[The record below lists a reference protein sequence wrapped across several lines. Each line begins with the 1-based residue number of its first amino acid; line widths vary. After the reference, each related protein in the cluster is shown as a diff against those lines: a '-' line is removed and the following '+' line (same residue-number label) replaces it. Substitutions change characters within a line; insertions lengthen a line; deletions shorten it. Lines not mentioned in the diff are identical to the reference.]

1 MEYNPKV
8 FNGEHAEEI
17 FAEVVHANRMAEK
30 VRVLENVK
38 NEIVVTSI
46 TGELQYVPYKEK
58 IREADIDAA
67 TNNLKFGDSKVAPK
81 KMMAFTVFTMDELR
95 NSRFS
100 KDMAAGAANVGS
112 NEFEQTV
119 VNYTLPRLGLG
130 FERTGWNHI
139 SAATKAAI
147 AASNATVE
155 QKAWAAAQPNNL
167 VDGLLAQTIAAG
179 NTKNLDFGK
188 VIPIA
193 GSSAGS
199 LKAEYKKIYEKIPAE
214 VLEKGDAVIYA
225 PFLDLQKINMANMD
239 EQFRD
244 VFTVANG
251 SYSFL
256 GVKIEFIPIPN
267 NIKVAG
273 RGGSMGDFIF
283 ATDLLSDVASF
294 EINKVNNAGDEIF
307 MKQVA
312 VLDTAI
318 VVPSQKVLYIAA

>member
-1 MEYNPKV
+1 MEYNPRV
-8 FNGEHAEEI
+8 FNGEHAEDI
-17 FAEVVHANRMAEK
+17 FAEVVHSNRMAEK

-46 TGELQYVPYKEK
+46 TGELEYVPYKEK

-67 TNNLKFGDSKVAPK
+67 NNNLKFGDSKVAPK

-100 KDMAAGAANVGS
+100 KDMAGGAANTGS

-119 VNYTLPRLGLG
+119 INHTLPRLGLG

-147 AASNATVE
+147 AVSDATAA
-155 QKAWAAAQPNNL
+155 QKAWAAAQPAKL
-167 VDGLLAQTIAAG
+167 VDGLLAQMIAAG
-179 NTKNLDFGK
+179 TIKNQDFGK
-188 VIPIA
+188 VIPIV
-193 GSSAGS
+193 GDSAGS
-199 LKAEYKKIYEKIPAE
+199 LKGEYKKIYEKIPSE
-214 VLEKGDAVIYA
+214 VLEKGDAVIYS
-225 PFLDLQKINMANMD
+225 PFVDRQKINMANMD

-267 NIKVAG
+267 NMKAVG

-283 ATDLLSDVASF
+283 ATDLLSDISSF

-318 VVPSQKVLYIAA
+318 VVPTQKILYIAA